1 MGDILKIGSPSL
13 TKHGVL
19 MIGFG
24 TALCA
29 LGTLMAKPINEQS
42 GYVLAA
48 TLTVLCLLI
57 TCISLGIRENKTAPQ
72 QRLVATYLIVGAATI
87 ACSLLFWLIQSAS
100 VDVRVLGILAGIL
113 GLFWGSWY
121 MRIAFQFQSS
131 SIKAFILCGLAA
143 TTSSFGIIIATR
155 SGLSKLATVTLVG
168 CYMIILG
175 VQIYLTAAFLH
186 LEYARAR
193 AVEQR

>member
-1 MGDILKIGSPSL
+1 MANPLRIGSPSL

-29 LGTLMAKPINEQS
+29 LGTLMAKPTNEQL
-42 GYVLAA
+42 GYMLAGA
-48 TLTVLCLLI
+48 LTVLCLLI
-57 TCISLGIRENKTAPQ
+57 TCIFLGTRENRTFP
-72 QRLVATYLIVGAATI
+72 QRLGAIYLIVGASSI
-87 ACSLLFWLIQSAS
+87 ACSLIFWLIQAAS
-100 VDVRVLGILAGIL
+100 VDLRALGILAGVL

-121 MRIAFQFQSS
+121 MRLAFQFQSNAT
-131 SIKAFILCGLAA
+131 KAFILCSLAA
-143 TTSSFGIIIATR
+143 TTSSFGIILATR
-155 SGLSKLATVTLVG
+155 SGLSKLTTVTLVG

-186 LEYARAR
+186 REYARAR
-193 AVEQR
+193 VLEQQ

>member
-1 MGDILKIGSPSL
+1 MANTLGIGSPSL

-29 LGTLMAKPINEQS
+29 LGTLMAKPTNEQL

-48 TLTVLCLLI
+48 ALTVFCLLI
-57 TCISLGIRENKTAPQ
+57 TCISLGIREKGTLP
-72 QRLVATYLIVGAATI
+72 QRLVATYLIVGASSL
-87 ACSLLFWLIQSAS
+87 ACCLIFWLIQPAS
-100 VDVRVLGILAGIL
+100 VDLRVLGILAGIL

-121 MRIAFQFQSS
+121 MRLAFQFQSNS
-131 SIKAFILCGLAA
+131 MKAFILCGLAA
-143 TTSSFGIIIATR
+143 TTSSFGIILATR
-155 SGLSKLATVTLVG
+155 SGLSKLTTVTLVG
-168 CYMIILG
+168 FYMIILG

-186 LEYARAR
+186 REYARVR
-193 AVEQR
+193 VFEQQ